1 MIKPKHLLKES
12 NNEAVGMALRH
23 YWNFVLNALS
33 GHNPD
38 SYYRQYRKEIEFIA
52 DALKKKY
59 GPTSGDTAWRGI
71 ILDPSEVHNGKVNH
85 VEDIT
90 YVSFTEDKR
99 IAIAFGD
106 TENPM
111 AEFMMSRY
119 PNKKGYLIT
128 ADWRLDI
135 LLFHWKWMDDAN
147 MWPAVEQLFGDA
159 IKYMKMQKEL
169 ILKPK
174 PYYHVEPIPPGASG
188 GLEVGT

>member
-1 MIKPKHLLKES
+1 MIKLKKLLKEGT
-12 NNEAVGMALRH
+12 NEAVAVALRH
-23 YWNFVLNALS
+23 YWNFVLNAMS

-38 SYYRQYRKEIEFIA
+38 DYYREHHKEIDFIA
-52 DALKKKY
+52 NALLKKY
-59 GPTSGDTAWRGI
+59 GPASGGTAWRGI
-71 ILDPSEVHNGKVNH
+71 LLYPSEAADGKVRH
-85 VEDIT
+85 DPQIT
-90 YVSFTEDKR
+90 YVSFSEDKR

-111 AEFMMSRY
+111 AEFAMARY

-128 ADWRLDI
+128 ADWRPEQ
-135 LLFHWKWMDDAN
+135 LLFHYKWMDDAN

-174 PYYHVEPIPPGASG
+174 PYYYVEPVPPGASG